1 MKRQAKL
8 EKAKIEMKALLERV
22 IEAES
27 HLSKVKQWNKKAST
41 TAISN
46 GQVSTTEDQSHLQ
59 SSQQVQ

>member
-27 HLSKVKQWNKKAST
+27 HLSKVKQ
-41 TAISN
+41 
-46 GQVSTTEDQSHLQ
+46 
-59 SSQQVQ
+59 